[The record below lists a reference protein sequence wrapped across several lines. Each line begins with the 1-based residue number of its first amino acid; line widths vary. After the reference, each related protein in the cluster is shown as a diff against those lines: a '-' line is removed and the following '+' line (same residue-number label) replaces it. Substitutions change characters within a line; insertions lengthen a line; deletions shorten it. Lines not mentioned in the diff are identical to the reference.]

1 VIKWR
6 RLAKPEL
13 TYDFGGGL
21 LITNSSSTLQ
31 ETAAVATI
39 ITRRKQEKNS
49 LNGGGGEIPRKN
61 NQLSLQT
68 QISTTKTSAV
78 GTLLSYENPSPQHE
92 I

>member
-1 VIKWR
+1 VTGFYSRI
-6 RLAKPEL
+6 L
-13 TYDFGGGL
+13 
-21 LITNSSSTLQ
+21 SSTLQ

-49 LNGGGGEIPRKN
+49 LKGRRGEKQIRKN
-61 NQLSLQT
+61 NHLSSQT

-78 GTLLSYENPSPQHE
+78 GALLSYENPSPQHE